1 MNMKKLVLTFILS
14 IVVIC
19 SYGNKINNDSIMKL
33 YCAQDAI
40 TDSALSN
47 KIDYAFSKIIKDY
60 FTYEPLDNNQLSF
73 LMGNEKNMSKK
84 DRALSIF
91 VFYLY
96 YTSAENS
103 NQILANELLKE
114 AVKLDPTN
122 KHYLNLLIQNSLN
135 ENNYSQTKKYCKLL
149 SRVENDKIEIYSPL
163 FYNAYTNNKFN
174 EAKKYAIKIF
184 RLDNDAE
191 KYIQSMTGC
200 LTSESGWEK
209 AAKFLN
215 SEIEKNTDYKNI
227 AVISLSDVYFYTQQY
242 GLSIETLNNN
252 KDVLDSTTLYLYLSQ
267 NYKQMDNDS
276 LFAYYT
282 LKTIEGDNLNFK
294 TIEPN
299 IRTTIAYYKQI
310 NHKEKIDTIL
320 NLLSTNFPSSLEML
334 SLKVD
339 IYKMMNDSIN
349 VYNTL
354 QYITDN
360 YFDEQKSIEFL
371 QLLIDN
377 KSDNETISNY
387 CYKNYNKYNK
397 DIWLVRYLMTSLN
410 DSTLSIQ
417 SINDTINNYLTQIE
431 DNKTKAVLYELYSS
445 CLMVRQCD
453 DIDILNAVDSCLK
466 YNPDNMLSLNNKAY
480 YLSKD
485 STRLIEAEKI
495 AQKALQLGPDNS
507 FILDTYAWILH
518 LQKNYFL
525 ANIYFDKALRTFDEE
540 KRDSVHKIALLFHKG
555 KNDFA
560 LNKKNNAEEIWK
572 QILQIY
578 GTLNDKQKQELNSEE
593 KNIIL
598 EVQQYYKEQNDEK

>member
-1 MNMKKLVLTFILS
+1 MKKFVITFIVS

-19 SYGNKINNDSIMKL
+19 GYGNEINNDSIMKL

-40 TDSALSN
+40 TDSTLSN
-47 KIDYAFSKIIKDY
+47 KIDYAFSKLIKDY
-60 FTYEPLDNNQLSF
+60 FTFEPLDENQLYF
-73 LMGNEKNMSKK
+73 LMDNEKKMSKK
-84 DRALSIF
+84 DRGLYYY

-96 YTSAENS
+96 YISEDDNS
-103 NQILANELLKE
+103 NQIIATYLLKE
-114 AVKLDPTN
+114 AAKLDPKN
-122 KHYLNLLIQNSLN
+122 KHYINLLVQTSLN
-135 ENNYSQTKKYCKLL
+135 EKNYSQTKKYCKLL
-149 SRVENDKIEIYSPL
+149 SRVENDKIEVYSPL

-174 EAKKYAIKIF
+174 EAKKYATKIF

-227 AVISLSDVYFYTQQY
+227 AVISLSEVYFYTQQY
-242 GLSIETLNNN
+242 ESSIETLNKN

-267 NYKQMDNDS
+267 NYKQMGNDS

-299 IRTTIAYYKQI
+299 IRTTIAYYNQI
-310 NHKEKIDTIL
+310 NRQEKIDTIL

-334 SLKVD
+334 NLKVD
-339 IYKMMNDSIN
+339 IYKMKNDSIN
-349 VYNTL
+349 IYNTL

-360 YFDEQKSIEFL
+360 YYDEQKSIEFL
-371 QLLIDN
+371 QLLID
-377 KSDNETISNY
+377 KESDKETICNY
-387 CYKNYNKYNK
+387 CHKNYYKYNK
-397 DIWLVRYLMTSLN
+397 NQWLVQYLATSLN

-417 SINDTINNYLTQIE
+417 SINDTINNYLTGIE
-431 DNKTKAVLYELYSS
+431 DNKTKAILYEIYSS
-445 CLMVRQCD
+445 CLMIRQCN
-453 DIDILNAVDSCLK
+453 DIDILNAIDSCLK

-485 STRLIEAEKI
+485 STQLIEAEKI
-495 AQKALQLGPDNS
+495 AQKALQIGPNNS
-507 FILDTYAWILH
+507 FILDTYAWILY

-540 KRDSVHKIALLFHKG
+540 KRDSIHKIALLFHKG

-560 LNKKNNAEEIWK
+560 LNKKNDAEEIWK

-578 GTLNDKQKQELNSEE
+578 ETLNDNQKQELNTEE
-593 KNIIL
+593 QNIIL
-598 EVQQYYKEQNDEK
+598 EVQQYYKEQNDEE